1 MGPGRAVSGHKAYF
15 RQSPLEIHFYRTVW
29 PAPELLR
36 SKGVL
41 LFQETQGRLSFSR
54 RGRCWRPRKVDAGVS
69 PSEN

>member
-1 MGPGRAVSGHKAYF
+1 MGPGGAVLGHKAYF

-36 SKGVL
+36 SKRVL
-41 LFQETQGRLSFSR
+41 LCQGTQGRLSVSR
-54 RGRCWRPRKVDAGVS
+54 RGRSWRPRKVDVGVS